1 MESWTLIELKSP
13 TIQFNHAAHGGLKG
27 VGGIGESGV
36 RSRLFLHP
44 FALSQSKGKH

>member
-1 MESWTLIELKSP
+1 MESWTLIELESP

-27 VGGIGESGV
+27 VEGIGV

-44 FALSQSKGKH
+44 FTLSLPKGPAM